1 MNDGKNKGKSKV
13 NNAKRPRPDG
23 RRRQPDDRRKGEW
36 VREAEQGK
44 LTRGK
49 KGADMRGR
57 RGAKN
62 KGRKT
67 MSEKEKMLISE
78 KEYGDEFYTDE
89 VELKRRRAKQRHQA
103 QQIDDMDFE
112 KAPMSHRR
120 RRLKNVGIAAAIVSG
135 FLAIGIALS
144 LTVFFRSEK
153 FTVEG
158 AEHYSDQDIISASG
172 LTLGENLFL
181 SDKKSG
187 EDRIESM
194 LPYVEEAK
202 ISVRIPNT
210 MLITVT
216 ESKPAFLI
224 ESGEG
229 YIVASKQGKVL
240 EKTNETPDKFD
251 APVVKGCTV
260 KVSEVGQDIKFKES
274 GMLSIIKSVTQAI
287 ADNEFSGIKEID
299 ASSAARI
306 AINYSDRIKI
316 IIGLPEDISYKLK
329 TAKIIISEKLSE
341 TDRGELDV
349 SSCKDEN
356 KRSYFR
362 PNPAIYLENATET
375 QPATEAE
382 TTADSS
388 QSDGS
393 SDGGDTY
400 TYDYSGSSSEDYG
413 YDYSDDGDSNV
424 DYSNDGSSEDY
435 SDGVPRYTYPTD
447 AYGNV
452 ISSSSASEDYDT
464 NYTFTPNEDIY

>member
-1 MNDGKNKGKSKV
+1 MDKKKISKEKNKKINKGNSAGRHRLEGARGRQGTGKPPMNKRGKSAASV
-13 NNAKRPRPDG
+13 
-23 RRRQPDDRRKGEW
+23 RK
-36 VREAEQGK
+36 
-44 LTRGK
+44 
-49 KGADMRGR
+49 
-57 RGAKN
+57 RGAKQ
-62 KGRKT
+62 T
-67 MSEKEKMLISE
+67 SASEKEKMLISE

-89 VELKRRRAKQRHQA
+89 VELKRRRAQQRHRA
-103 QQIDDMDFE
+103 QQLDNIDFE

-120 RRLKNVGIAAAIVSG
+120 RRLKNVGVAAAIVSG

-172 LTLGENLFL
+172 MVLGENLFL

-194 LPYVEEAK
+194 LPYVEQAK
-202 ISVRIPNT
+202 ISVKIPNT

-224 ESGEG
+224 KSGG
-229 YIVASKQGKVL
+229 DYVVASDQGKVL

-251 APVVKGCTV
+251 APIVSGCTL
-260 KVSEVGQDIKFKES
+260 KASEPGKSIKFKES

-299 ASSAARI
+299 LSNAARI

-341 TDRGELDV
+341 SDRGELDV
-349 SSCKDEN
+349 SGCKDEN

-375 QPATEAE
+375 QPTTEAE

-393 SDGGDTY
+393 SDDGDTY
-400 TYDYSGSSSEDYG
+400 GYSDSSSDDYG
-413 YDYSDDGDSNV
+413 YDYSNDDGGND
-424 DYSNDGSSEDY
+424 DYSNSGPSDY

-452 ISSSSASEDYDT
+452 ISDSSASEDYDT
-464 NYTFTPNEDIY
+464 NYTYTPNENVYE